1 MKGVLIL
8 GVSYPRVQKLILV
21 ELVDIGTSLS
31 CRRSG

>member
-1 MKGVLIL
+1 MKGFLIL
-8 GVSYPRVQKLILV
+8 GVSYPRVQKLILG